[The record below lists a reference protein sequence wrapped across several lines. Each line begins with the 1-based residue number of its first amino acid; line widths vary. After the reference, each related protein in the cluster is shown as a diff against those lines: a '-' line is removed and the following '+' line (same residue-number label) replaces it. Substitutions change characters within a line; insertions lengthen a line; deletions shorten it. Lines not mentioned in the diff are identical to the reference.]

1 MLKNYTTTAINNL
14 LKNKL
19 YSAINIIGLAIGLAA
34 CMLIVLYVQN
44 EISYD
49 KHWEKGDRI
58 YRVTTT
64 LDRTGSNP
72 NRMSVNSWLLLPALK
87 EYLSDDIE
95 AGSQTSFVRPTLYIG
110 STRFQQNIV
119 CVEKD
124 FLGLFKLNILS
135 GNMESV
141 LGSPYRLAL
150 SEEVAQRLFGR
161 IDVVGEVVSI
171 QSEGDNR
178 DDFQVQAVYRQPK
191 NSVLNLP
198 AITWLPPGVIRGGWL
213 GPFSTTDYILL
224 REGTDPARIT
234 DRLPAFTDQYVDIS
248 FLEAGPDVRPS
259 ERMSFQLQN
268 IRDIYLHSPF
278 EGNNPDRGNPGVVLA
293 FSTIAF
299 LVLFIGCINFTI
311 LSTARATQ
319 RSREVAMRKTVGAS
333 RSQLIVQFL
342 GESFF
347 LVFLALMLAVALIE
361 LLLPVFESL
370 VAKDLDFNYTDPSIW
385 ISLLALLI
393 MVSVIGGL
401 YPAFVLSHFRPADT
415 LKANHSIDN
424 QGSIRLRNLLVVF
437 QFGISIALIIA
448 TSVIYIQVQYSL
460 NRDPGFNRENL
471 LVVNN
476 LRNREVSPNRITLK
490 QQVEKLP
497 DVINASLSGHQP
509 MQRWGDSTH
518 DFAFTLAG
526 DGSGSRSIAMLFVDH
541 DFFQTY
547 QISLLAGRDFDKN
560 RDVSSGFPYQRVSEQ
575 KRHSKVV
582 INTSAARTL
591 GFANPEDTIG
601 KTISTISYVGQI
613 HQFSI
618 IGVVADTQFFTLR
631 NEGRGEVYIVSE
643 DRANVLA
650 VRYRGSSQAVLTRVT
665 EIWKSMM
672 GDVPIATNYVDQNMS
687 REFFKE
693 KMQAELLV
701 GFSLLAII
709 IACLGLYGS
718 TAFSVD
724 RRIKEIGLRKVMGA
738 TVKNIV
744 SLLLWQFSKPVLIAN
759 IIAWPVA
766 IFAMQRWLER
776 FPYRLSPLLMIPI
789 CLVSGLIALA
799 IAWFTVAGN
808 TTRVAKRK
816 PIKAL
821 RYE

>member
-1 MLKNYTTTAINNL
+1 MLKNYIITAINNL
-14 LKNKL
+14 IKNKL

-44 EISYD
+44 ETSYD

-72 NRMSVNSWLLLPALK
+72 NKMSVNSFLLLPALK
-87 EYLSDDIE
+87 EYFIEDIE
-95 AGSQTSFVRPTLYIG
+95 AGSQTTNVWPTMYVD
-110 STRFQQNIV
+110 SKRFQQNIV

-124 FLGLFKLNILS
+124 FLEIFELNILS
-135 GNMESV
+135 GSMESV
-141 LGSPYRLAL
+141 LENPRRLAL
-150 SEEVAQRLFGR
+150 SEEVAQKLFGR

-171 QSEGDNR
+171 EAEGDNR
-178 DDFQVQAVYRQPK
+178 DDYQVQAVYRQPK

-198 AITWLPPGVIRGGWL
+198 AITWLPPGVYRGYWH
-213 GPFSTTDYILL
+213 GPFATTDYILL

-278 EGNNPDRGNPGVVLA
+278 EGNFNRGNPNTVLA
-293 FSTIAF
+293 FSAIAF

-342 GESFF
+342 GESFC
-347 LVFLALMLAVALIE
+347 LVFLALVLAVALME

-385 ISLLALLI
+385 ISLLTLLI
-393 MVSVIGGL
+393 MVSIIGGL
-401 YPAFVLSHFRPADT
+401 YPAFILSHFRPADI
-415 LKANHSIDN
+415 LKANRSIEN

-471 LVVNN
+471 LIVDN
-476 LRNREVSPNRITLK
+476 LQNREVSPNRITLK

-497 DVINASLSGHQP
+497 DVINTSLSGHQP

-518 DFAFTLAG
+518 AFPFTLAG
-526 DGSGSRSIAMLFVDH
+526 DSSGKHPMSMLFVDH
-541 DFFQTY
+541 DFFRTY
-547 QISLLAGRDFDKN
+547 QIRLLAGRDFDKN

-575 KRHSKVV
+575 ERQRNVV

-591 GFANPEDTIG
+591 GFTNPEDAIG
-601 KTISTISYVGQI
+601 KTVSTSSYVGQI
-613 HQFSI
+613 HHFSI

-631 NEGRGEVYIVSE
+631 NAGRAEVYIVTD
-643 DRANVLA
+643 DRINVLT
-650 VRYRGSSQAVLTRVT
+650 VRYRGSSQAILTQVT
-665 EIWKSMM
+665 AIWKSMM
-672 GDVPIATNYVDQNMS
+672 GDVPIATNYVDQNMAQ
-687 REFFKE
+687 EFSGE
-693 KMQAELLV
+693 QVVAELLV

-718 TAFSVD
+718 TAFTVD

-738 TVKNIV
+738 KVKNIV

-759 IIAWPVA
+759 VIAWPVA
-766 IFAMQRWLER
+766 IFAMQSWLER
-776 FPYRLSPLLMIPI
+776 FQYRFNSLLMIPI
-789 CLVSGLIALA
+789 CLVSGLIALV

-808 TTRVAKRK
+808 TRRVAKSK